1 MIEQDALNQEVMG
14 EVYDDPFEGMEQMFE
29 EMEDLGNVLNRNK
42 ETDGDAGSENVKAME
57 LDGDQDQV
65 KVEMAN
71 DDLEKKKAEL
81 LTKIKSFGLPT
92 APVDNLLGPAK
103 ENISKES
110 RNNMDTKA
118 NKENLKENAIRA
130 PVKESEARV
139 EEGKGQFIIKDSKE
153 TNGATKDTVTVS
165 RGDIKRRVK
174 RTKAINPLVGRQKKK
189 ISNAKKA
196 L

>member
-1 MIEQDALNQEVMG
+1 
-14 EVYDDPFEGMEQMFE
+14 MEPNCKRESSWAFS
-29 EMEDLGNVLNRNK
+29 LLLLLIS
-42 ETDGDAGSENVKAME
+42 TAAG
-57 LDGDQDQV
+57 
-65 KVEMAN
+65 
-71 DDLEKKKAEL
+71 
-81 LTKIKSFGLPT
+81 
-92 APVDNLLGPAK
+92 
-103 ENISKES
+103 
-110 RNNMDTKA
+110 
-118 NKENLKENAIRA
+118 ENATRA
-130 PVKESEARV
+130 PVKKSEARV

>member
-1 MIEQDALNQEVMG
+1 MIEQDALNQEVI
-14 EVYDDPFEGMEQMFE
+14 YDDPFEGMEQMFE

-103 ENISKES
+103 ENINKES
-110 RNNMDTKA
+110 RNNLDTKA
-118 NKENLKENAIRA
+118 NKENLKENATRA
-130 PVKESEARV
+130 PVKKSEARVV

>member
-1 MIEQDALNQEVMG
+1 MG

-71 DDLEKKKAEL
+71 DDLERKKAEL

-103 ENISKES
+103 ENINKES
-110 RNNMDTKA
+110 RNNLDTKA
-118 NKENLKENAIRA
+118 NKENLKENATRA
-130 PVKESEARV
+130 PVKKSEARVV

-153 TNGATKDTVTVS
+153 TTATKDTVTVS
-165 RGDIKRRVK
+165 GGDMKRRVK